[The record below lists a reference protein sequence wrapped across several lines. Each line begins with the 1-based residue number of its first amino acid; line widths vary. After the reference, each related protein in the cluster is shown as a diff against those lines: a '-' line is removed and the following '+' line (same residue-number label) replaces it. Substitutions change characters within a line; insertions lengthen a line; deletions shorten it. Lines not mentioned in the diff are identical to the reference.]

1 MKTRTLQI
9 ERKKTNEKNVQLS
22 SATRQLILV
31 ALVERYNENVEGLD
45 VWLRREAAQ
54 SFLDL
59 LQRYDLEKLCFN
71 MKRDSKL
78 LNK

>member
-1 MKTRTLQI
+1 MKKI
-9 ERKKTNEKNVQLS
+9 VQLS

-31 ALVERYNENVEGLD
+31 ALVERYNENVERLD

-59 LQRYDLEKLCFN
+59 LQRYDLEKFLFQY
-71 MKRDSKL
+71 KKG
-78 LNK
+78 K